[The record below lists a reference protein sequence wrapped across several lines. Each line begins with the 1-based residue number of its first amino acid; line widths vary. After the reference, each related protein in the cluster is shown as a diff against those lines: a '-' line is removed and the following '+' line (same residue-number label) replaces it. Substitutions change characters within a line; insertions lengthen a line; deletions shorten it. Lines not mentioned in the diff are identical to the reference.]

1 MIKFGT
7 GGFRAIIGDDFTKAN
22 VELLAQGLVNKMK
35 VEKVEDSVGHRRKV
49 DLRRLRRQRHPRPVH

>member
-22 VELLAQGLVNKMK
+22 VELLAQGLVNKLK
-35 VEKVEDSVGHRRKV
+35 VEKV
-49 DLRRLRRQRHPRPVH
+49 